1 MVMWSSV
8 YTTGSVSFIQ
18 LTVGA
23 GRPVTTTTIG
33 LSESNNNKNNNSNNN
48 NVWLQQQLVRQ
59 QQEQYTYEIAHNYSS
74 IE

>member
-33 LSESNNNKNNNSNNN
+33 LSESKNNNNNSNNN

>member
-1 MVMWSSV
+1 MVIWSSV

-33 LSESNNNKNNNSNNN
+33 LSESNNNNNSNNN
-48 NVWLQQQLVRQ
+48 NVWLQQQFVRQ